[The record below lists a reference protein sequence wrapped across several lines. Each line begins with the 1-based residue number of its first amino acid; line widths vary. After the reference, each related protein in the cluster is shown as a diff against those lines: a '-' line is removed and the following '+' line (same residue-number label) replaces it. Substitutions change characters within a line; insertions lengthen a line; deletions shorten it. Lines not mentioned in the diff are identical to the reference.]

1 MKSLKL
7 TILILIIFLKTGNVL
22 SEKNLFN
29 VNNIEIINGSRVNN
43 EALAN
48 KAIKKGFYELIDRIL
63 LTEDAERLKKLSFSE
78 IKDLV
83 SYYQIKAENNKV
95 EKPKTFFNVFFDKVK
110 IHNLFFKKD
119 ISYSDIVNDELYL
132 LPILKKENKLYI
144 YTQNYFY
151 EKWKEVSENKL
162 VEFILPLE
170 NIETIQK
177 INSNQNNLLDVDI
190 RNIFQEYTK
199 KNLALVFIE
208 DTKSNEEKVFLK
220 TVIMGKSINKVII
233 VKRPNL
239 DQNQFYEKIILET
252 KKEIINLVKLQN
264 LIDIRTPS
272 FINATFNI
280 TKKNSLKELN
290 YRLNKIDLI
299 ENIYI
304 LELNKEYI
312 SLKIKYLG
320 KIKKII
326 DQLESQQIILKFKD
340 DQWIMKLI

>member
-119 ISYSDIVNDELYL
+119 ISYSDIVND
-132 LPILKKENKLYI
+132 
-144 YTQNYFY
+144 
-151 EKWKEVSENKL
+151 V
-162 VEFILPLE
+162 
-170 NIETIQK
+170 QK
-177 INSNQNNLLDVDI
+177 VVTSTWSGNTNNLTTS
-190 RNIFQEYTK
+190 FTSSTQ
-199 KNLALVFIE
+199 ALFSTSTSSGAHFIE
-208 DTKSNEEKVFLK
+208 VFDKNPQSDTTAEVQYAVAFGHNSGSGWYTGNSFPRCHQIHNSEKVK
-220 TVIMGKSINKVII
+220 RYWSHKV
-233 VKRPNL
+233 K
-239 DQNQFYEKIILET
+239 
-252 KKEIINLVKLQN
+252 
-264 LIDIRTPS
+264 
-272 FINATFNI
+272 
-280 TKKNSLKELN
+280 
-290 YRLNKIDLI
+290 
-299 ENIYI
+299 
-304 LELNKEYI
+304 
-312 SLKIKYLG
+312 
-320 KIKKII
+320 
-326 DQLESQQIILKFKD
+326 
-340 DQWIMKLI
+340 W